1 MNETSDHALD
11 FGREVITAI
20 LSVGCTGWTRGAAT
34 DWLREQALT

>member
-20 LSVGCTGWTRGAAT
+20 LSVGCTGWRWCPA
-34 DWLREQALT
+34 DS